1 MMPPTRRQVLS
12 GAVALCFIS
21 ISVFKF
27 KKFDER
33 LFVTGVVRNFY
44 PEIKIKNNDLNDFAS
59 DFIRIYDFNFA
70 TISNKL
76 RYFMISNFTS
86 ISNYN
91 FIDVLF
97 IRSPVQRFFHELVV
111 TVFIKS
117 TNFHEVGGAGIVEY
131 FGIQEFKVPEL
142 APTFSLDLTRIDVAA

>member
-1 MMPPTRRQVLS
+1 MMPPTRRQLIS
-12 GAVALCFIS
+12 GAVALCFMS

-33 LFVTGVVRNFY
+33 LFVTGVVRNFC
-44 PEIKIKNNDLNDFAS
+44 PEIKIKNNDLNDFSS
-59 DFIRIYDFNFA
+59 DFIRIYDFDFT

-76 RYFMISNFTS
+76 RYFMISNS
-86 ISNYN
+86 AISSNH
-91 FIDVLF
+91 ILSDVLF

-117 TNFHEVGGAGIVEY
+117 TNFHEVGGTGIVEY
-131 FGIQEFKVPEL
+131 FGIQEFKVPG
-142 APTFSLDLTRIDVAA
+142 ACSNIFARFDPN